1 MALDTNRADLTGV
14 GVLVTGGAG
23 YIGSH
28 TALALIE
35 AGCRV
40 VVVDNLSTGQR
51 DLVPG
56 AATLVECDVENAPT
70 VADAIRQHGIAA
82 VIHFAGSI
90 IVPESIE
97 MPLKYYGNNTCVTRR
112 LIELCVRCE
121 VRHFVFSSTA
131 AVYGAPEHVPLAED
145 APTSPVSPYGTSKL
159 VSEWILRD
167 VAAAHELRYAALRY
181 FNVAGADAV
190 GRSGQASPGATH
202 LIKVAGEAVVGHRD
216 HIDIFGDDYD
226 TPDGTCIRDY
236 IHVSDLAA
244 IHVEALRH
252 LPSGGPTMTI
262 NCGYGRGYSVREILQ
277 IVQRESAGDIDVRIG
292 PHRPGDPPVLVADV
306 SRLTRTLQWR
316 PRYDDINLIVRTAL
330 HWERKLAERRSAR
343 KT

>member
-1 MALDTNRADLTGV
+1 MTPGAEQTDLTGV

-51 DLVPG
+51 DLVPD
-56 AATLVECDVENAPT
+56 AATFIEADVGNAQT
-70 VADAIRQHGIAA
+70 VADAMRRHDIAA

-90 IVPESIE
+90 IVPESID
-97 MPLKYYGNNTCVTRR
+97 MPLKYYGNNTCVTRQ
-112 LIELCVRCE
+112 LIENCIQCGVRQ
-121 VRHFVFSSTA
+121 FVFSSTA
-131 AVYGAPEHVPLAED
+131 AVYGAPQHLPVAED
-145 APTSPVSPYGTSKL
+145 APTLPMSPYGTSKL

-167 VAAAHELRYAALRY
+167 VAAAHDLRYAALRY
-181 FNVAGADAV
+181 FNVAGADPG

-202 LIKVAGEAVVGHRD
+202 LIKVASEAVVGRRD
-216 HIDIFGDDYD
+216 HIDIFGNDYD

-244 IHVEALRH
+244 IHVDGLRY
-252 LPSGGPTMTI
+252 LRAGGPNLTI
-262 NCGYGRGYSVREILQ
+262 NCGYGRGYSVREILEV
-277 IVQRESAGDIDVRIG
+277 VQRASDNDIDIRTA
-292 PHRPGDPPVLVADV
+292 PRRPGDPPVLVADV
-306 SRLTRTLQWR
+306 SRLTRTLRWR
-316 PRYDDINLIVRTAL
+316 PRFDDVNLIVGTAL
-330 HWERKLAERRSAR
+330 AWERRMAERRQH
-343 KT
+343 